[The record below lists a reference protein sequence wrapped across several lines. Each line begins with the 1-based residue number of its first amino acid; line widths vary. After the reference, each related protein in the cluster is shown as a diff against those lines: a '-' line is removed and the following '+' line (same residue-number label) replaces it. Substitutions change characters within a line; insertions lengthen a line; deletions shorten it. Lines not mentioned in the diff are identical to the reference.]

1 MPGIDRIYD
10 KIIADAEE
18 RAGLRLSETSSKI
31 QSMKSVVD
39 ERIEEYRKV
48 KISEAEKEA
57 KGIVSRAQANR
68 RLEGKKQLLAVK
80 QEMVTEV
87 FEKTQQALINL
98 SNAEKLTLYTKLI
111 RNCLKEG
118 HNEVSLNGKDKKAFG
133 DKLIQNI
140 ESALG
145 PDISVALSGQDI
157 PDDFGVIVKNG
168 KIYSN
173 STFSSMLKYMKQN
186 IEADVMK
193 ILFKRGVEV

>member
-48 KISEAEKEA
+48 KISETEKEA

-80 QEMVTEV
+80 QNMVTEV

-111 RNCLKEG
+111 GNCLKEG
-118 HNEVSLNGKDKKAFG
+118 HNEVSLNGKYKKAFG

-140 ESALG
+140 GSALG
-145 PDISVALSGQDI
+145 PDISVALSGQDV